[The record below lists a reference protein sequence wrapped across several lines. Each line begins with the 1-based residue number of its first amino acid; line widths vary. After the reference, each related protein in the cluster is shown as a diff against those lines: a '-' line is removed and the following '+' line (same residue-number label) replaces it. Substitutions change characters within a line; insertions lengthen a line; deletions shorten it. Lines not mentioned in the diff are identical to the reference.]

1 MKIGEISDK
10 IKDTMGKKVIIV
22 ESPAKTK
29 TLKSF
34 LKDGWKVTA
43 SMGHIRDLPERSLG
57 VDIEKGFRPKFV
69 IISKKKEVVEKLK
82 EEVKDAEEVYLA
94 SDPDREGEAIAW
106 HLSQV
111 LKLKNP
117 LRIEFNEITKP
128 AVLEGLRHPRQ
139 IDMNRVYSQHARR
152 ILDRIV
158 GYKLSPL
165 LWEKLGFKTLS
176 AGRVQS
182 VALRLVCEREREIQ
196 AFVPEEYWKITA
208 RLTSKREYFPFDA
221 LLISRNGEKITI
233 PNEEEANRI
242 LQALEGAE
250 YRVIKIKKQERR
262 RNPPPPFITSTL
274 QQDASNRLGF
284 TPARTMRIAQ
294 QLYEGIEI
302 DEGTVGLITYMRT
315 DSVRIAETALE
326 EAREFLKA
334 TFGEEYLPPAPR
346 RFKVK
351 EGAQDA
357 HEAIRPTS
365 VFRTPERLA
374 PYLNTDQLKLYTL
387 IWRRFLASQMKE
399 AVMDLT
405 SVDIEAKEFLFR
417 ATGSVVKFPGFLV
430 MYEEKKEELALPA
443 LEEGEVLELIELI
456 PSQHFTQPPPR
467 YSEASLVKAL
477 EQKGIGRPSTYAV
490 IIQTL
495 LDRNYVV
502 RENKQLVPTEM
513 GFKVNDLLVEN
524 FPDIVDVSF
533 TARMEEELDDIERGI
548 LRWDFVLEKFYEAF
562 SQTLKNAFRSI
573 EKQELKDEPLEEKC
587 PLCGASLVL
596 KYGRYGQ
603 FVSCSNFPNCR
614 YKRSITTS
622 LGVKCPVEGCDGELV
637 ERHTRKGRVFYGC
650 SKYPKCNFASWLKPT
665 NTHCPKCGFILG
677 EKVSRG
683 EVVSL
688 ICLRE
693 GCGYQE
699 TVEREEVTAS
709 E

>member
-1 MKIGEISDK
+1 MA
-10 IKDTMGKKVIIV
+10 KKVIIV

-57 VDIEKGFRPKFV
+57 VDIANGFRPQFV
-69 IISKKKEVVEKLK
+69 IIPKKKSVVKRLR

-117 LRIEFNEITKP
+117 LRVEFNEITKT
-128 AVLEGLRHPRQ
+128 AVLEGLRRPRS

-158 GYKLSPL
+158 GYKISPL

-196 AFVPEEYWKITA
+196 AFVPEEYWTITA
-208 RLTSKREYFPFDA
+208 RLTSQREYFPFDA
-221 LLISRNGEKITI
+221 LLLSRNGEKIGI
-233 PNEEEANRI
+233 RNEEEANAI
-242 LQALEGAE
+242 LRALEGAE
-250 YRVIKIKKQERR
+250 YKVIKIKKQERR

-274 QQDASNRLGF
+274 QQEASNRLGF

-315 DSVRIAETALE
+315 DSVRIAESALE
-326 EAREFLKA
+326 EAREFLRQ
-334 TFGEEYLPPAPR
+334 TYGEEFLPPAPR

-374 PYLNTDQLKLYTL
+374 PYLNPDQLKLYTL

-399 AVMDLT
+399 AVMDHT
-405 SVDIEAKEFLFR
+405 SVDIEAKDFLFR

-430 MYEEKKEELALPA
+430 IYEEKREEIVLPP
-443 LEEGEVLELIELI
+443 LEEGEILELIELI

-490 IIQTL
+490 VIQTL
-495 LDRNYVV
+495 LDRYYVV

-513 GFKVNDLLVEN
+513 GFRVNDLLVEN
-524 FPDIVDVSF
+524 FPEIVDVSF

-548 LRWDFVLEKFYEAF
+548 LRWDFVLDKFYSAF
-562 SQTLKNAFRSI
+562 SQTLESAFKTI
-573 EKQELKDEPLEEKC
+573 KKQGRKDEPLEEKC
-587 PLCGASLVL
+587 PLCGAQLVL

-603 FVSCSNFPNCR
+603 FVSCSAFPNCR
-614 YKRSITTS
+614 YKRSVSNS
-622 LGVKCPVEGCDGELV
+622 LGISCPMEGCEGEIV
-637 ERHTRKGRVFYGC
+637 ERRTKKGRSFYGC
-650 SKYPKCNFASWLKPT
+650 SHYPKCRFASWLKPT
-665 NTHCPKCGFILG
+665 NMRCPKCGFILG
-677 EKVSRG
+677 EKLSKG

-688 ICLRE
+688 VCLRE
-693 GCGYQE
+693 GCDYQE
-699 TVEREEVTAS
+699 AIEVEKEEVTAS

>member
-1 MKIGEISDK
+1 
-10 IKDTMGKKVIIV
+10 MGKKVIIV

-29 TLKSF
+29 TLKGF
-34 LKDGWKVTA
+34 LKDGWKITA
-43 SMGHIRDLPERSLG
+43 SMGHIRDLPQRSLG
-57 VDIEKGFRPKFV
+57 VDIDNGFRPKFV
-69 IISKKKEVVEKLK
+69 IIPKKKPVVDKLK
-82 EEVKDAEEVYLA
+82 EEIKAADEVYLA

-106 HLSQV
+106 HLAQV
-111 LKLKNP
+111 LKLKDP
-117 LRIEFNEITKP
+117 LRIEFNEITKS
-128 AVLEGLRHPRQ
+128 AVLEGLRHPRP
-139 IDMNRVYSQHARR
+139 IDMNRVFSQHARR

-158 GYKLSPL
+158 GYQLSPL

-196 AFVPEEYWKITA
+196 AFVPEEYWTITA

-221 LLISRNGEKITI
+221 LLVSRNGEKMSIR
-233 PNEEEANRI
+233 NEEEAGSVLRS
-242 LQALEGAE
+242 LEGAE
-250 YRVIKIKKQERR
+250 YRVIRIKKQERR

-294 QLYEGIEI
+294 QLYEGVEI

-315 DSVRIAETALE
+315 DSVRIAESALE
-326 EAREFLKA
+326 EAREFLQQ
-334 TFGEEYLPPAPR
+334 TFGEEFLPPEPR

-351 EGAQDA
+351 SGAQDA

-365 VFRTPERLA
+365 VFRTPEKLA
-374 PYLNTDQLKLYTL
+374 PYLNSDQRKLYTL

-399 AVMDLT
+399 AVMDHT
-405 SVDIEAKEFLFR
+405 GVDIEAKDFLFR
-417 ATGSVVKFPGFLV
+417 ANGSVVKFPGFLV
-430 MYEEKKEELALPA
+430 MYEEKREEIALPP

-495 LDRNYVV
+495 LDRHYVV

-513 GFKVNDLLVEN
+513 GFQVNDLLVEN

-533 TARMEEELDDIERGI
+533 TAKMEEELDDIERGI
-548 LRWDFVLEKFYEAF
+548 LHLDFVLSNFYEAF
-562 SQTLKNAFRSI
+562 SRTLQNAFKTI
-573 EKQELKDEPLEEKC
+573 EKQERKDEPLEEKC
-587 PLCGASLVL
+587 PLCGAQLVL

-603 FVSCSNFPNCR
+603 FISCSTFPKCR
-614 YKRSITTS
+614 YKRSLTNS
-622 LGVKCPVEGCDGELV
+622 LGIPCPMEGCDGEIV
-637 ERHTRKGRVFYGC
+637 ERRTKRGRLFYGC
-650 SKYPKCNFASWLKPT
+650 SNYPKCSFASWLKPSS
-665 NTHCPKCGFILG
+665 NRCPKCGFILG
-677 EKVSRG
+677 EKVSKG

-688 ICLRE
+688 LCLRE
-693 GCGYQE
+693 GCDYQE
-699 TVEREEVTAS
+699 AAEKEEVSAS

>member
-1 MKIGEISDK
+1 
-10 IKDTMGKKVIIV
+10 MGKKLIIV

-57 VDIEKGFRPKFV
+57 INIENGFRPNFV
-69 IISKKKEVVEKLK
+69 IIPKKRAVVDRLRGEVS
-82 EEVKDAEEVYLA
+82 EVEEVYLA

-106 HLSQV
+106 HLAKV

-117 LRIEFNEITKP
+117 LRIEFNEITKQ
-128 AVLEGLRHPRQ
+128 AVLEGLSKPRS

-152 ILDRIV
+152 VLDRIV

-165 LWEKLGFKTLS
+165 LWEKIGLKTLS

-196 AFVPEEYWKITA
+196 AFVPEEYWTITA
-208 RLTSKREYFPFDA
+208 RLTSKREYFPFSA
-221 LLISRNGEKITI
+221 LLVSRNGERISI
-233 PNEEEANRI
+233 SNEEEANSI
-242 LQALEGAE
+242 LKALEGAE
-250 YRVIKIKKQERR
+250 YRVVRIKKQERR
-262 RNPPPPFITSTL
+262 RNPLPPFITSTL

-315 DSVRIAETALE
+315 DSVRIAESALQ
-326 EAREFLKA
+326 EARELLKA
-334 TFGEEYLPPAPR
+334 IYGEEYLPSAPR

-365 VFRTPERLA
+365 VFRTPEKLA
-374 PYLNTDQLKLYTL
+374 PYLNSDQLKLYTL
-387 IWRRFLASQMKE
+387 IWRRFLASQMRE
-399 AVMDLT
+399 AITELT
-405 SVDIEAKEFLFR
+405 SVEIEAKEFLFR
-417 ATGSVVKFPGFLV
+417 ANGSVVKFPGFLV
-430 MYEEKKEELALPA
+430 MYEEKREEIALPS
-443 LEEGEVLELIELI
+443 LEEGEVLELIELV

-495 LDRNYVV
+495 LDRHYVV
-502 RENKQLVPTEM
+502 RENKQLLPTEM
-513 GFKVNDLLVEN
+513 GFRVNDLLVEN

-533 TARMEEELDDIERGI
+533 TAKMEEELDDIERGI
-548 LRWDFVLEKFYEAF
+548 LRWEFVLKKFYDAF
-562 SQTLKNAFRSI
+562 SQALGNAFRTI
-573 EKQELKDEPLEEKC
+573 EKQEIENQPLDEKC
-587 PLCGASLVL
+587 PLCGAGLVL

-603 FVSCSNFPNCR
+603 FVSCSNFPTCR
-614 YKRSITTS
+614 YKRSITNS
-622 LGVKCPVEGCDGELV
+622 LGIKCPMEGCEGEIV
-637 ERHTRKGRVFYGC
+637 ERRTKRGRLFYGC
-650 SKYPKCNFASWLKPT
+650 SMYPKCKFASWLKPT
-665 NTHCPKCGFILG
+665 DARCPECGFILG
-677 EKVSRG
+677 EKISKG

-693 GCGYQE
+693 DCGHQE
-699 TVEREEVTAS
+699 AVEREEVTAS

>member
-1 MKIGEISDK
+1 MS
-10 IKDTMGKKVIIV
+10 KKVIIV

-57 VDIEKGFRPKFV
+57 VDLVNGFTPKFV
-69 IISKKKEVVEKLK
+69 IISKKRQVVKKLK
-82 EEVKDAEEVYLA
+82 EEVKDAKEVYLA

-106 HLSQV
+106 HLAQV
-111 LKLKNP
+111 LNLKNP
-117 LRIEFNEITKP
+117 LRVEFNEITKS
-128 AVLEGLRHPRQ
+128 AVLEGLAHPRS

-182 VALRLVCEREREIQ
+182 VALRLLCEREREIQ
-196 AFVPEEYWKITA
+196 SFVPEEYWTITA
-208 RLTSKREYFPFDA
+208 RLTSKREYFPFEA
-221 LLISRNGEKITI
+221 LLIGRNGEKIKI
-233 PNEEEANRI
+233 NNEEEANHI
-242 LQALEGAE
+242 LQVLGGAE
-250 YRVIKIKKQERR
+250 YRVIGVKKQERR

-315 DSVRIAETALE
+315 DSVRIAESALQ
-326 EAREFLKA
+326 EAREFLKQIY
-334 TFGEEYLPPAPR
+334 GKEYLPPQPR

-365 VFRTPERLA
+365 VFRTPERVA
-374 PYLNTDQLKLYTL
+374 PYLTFDQLKLYTL

-399 AVMDLT
+399 AILDLT
-405 SVDIEAKEFLFR
+405 SVDIQAKGFLFR
-417 ATGSVVKFPGFLV
+417 ANGSVVKFPGFLS
-430 MYEEKKEELALPA
+430 MYEEKREDIVLPS

-467 YSEASLVKAL
+467 YTEASLVKAL

-495 LDRNYVV
+495 LDRYYVV

-513 GFKVNDLLVEN
+513 GFRVNELLVEN

-533 TARMEEELDDIERGI
+533 TAKMEEELDDIERGI
-548 LRWDFVLEKFYEAF
+548 LRWDFVLEKFYDAF
-562 SQTLKNAFRSI
+562 SQTLKRALQSI
-573 EKQELKDEPLEEKC
+573 EKQEREDKPLEERC
-587 PLCGASLVL
+587 PLCGAPLVL
-596 KYGRYGQ
+596 KFGRYGE
-603 FVSCSNFPNCR
+603 FVSCSNFPNCK
-614 YKRSITTS
+614 YKRSITSS
-622 LGVKCPVEGCDGELV
+622 LGIPCPMEGCEGEIV
-637 ERHTRKGRVFYGC
+637 EKRTKKGRVFYGC
-650 SKYPKCNFASWLKPT
+650 SNYPKCKFASWLRPT
-665 NTHCPKCGFILG
+665 ERRCPRCGFLLG
-677 EKVSRG
+677 EKLSKG
-683 EVVSL
+683 KVVGL
-688 ICLRE
+688 VCLRE
-693 GCGYQE
+693 GCDYQE
-699 TVEREEVTAS
+699 AVEREEVTAS